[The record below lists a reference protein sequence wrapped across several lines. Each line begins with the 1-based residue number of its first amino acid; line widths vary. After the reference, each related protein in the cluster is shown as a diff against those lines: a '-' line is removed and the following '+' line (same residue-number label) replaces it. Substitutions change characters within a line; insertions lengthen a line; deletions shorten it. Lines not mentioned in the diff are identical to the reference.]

1 MKTNAAFRLSSAMT
15 LVALFLSFLSA
26 AGAQNVKAKHVKL
39 TQKQLVWLIAHAE
52 TPSDHEQLSTYYRQ
66 QVQRLLQQAKEH
78 QEMAAAYPQLN
89 ASKHP
94 GAPSLA
100 AHHCEN
106 WARLYTTQ
114 AKEAEALAAIHENL
128 SKESTEKN
136 R

>member
-1 MKTNAAFRLSSAMT
+1 MKTNGFSRLSAVMT

-26 AGAQNVKAKHVKL
+26 AGAQNAKTKRVKL

-66 QVQRLLQQAKEH
+66 QAQSLLRQAKEH
-78 QEMAAAYPQLN
+78 HEMAAAYPQLN

-100 AHHCEN
+100 ARHCEN
-106 WARLYTTQ
+106 WARLYTQQ

-128 SKESTEKN
+128 SKDSAEKK

>member
-1 MKTNAAFRLSSAMT
+1 MKTKRFPRLSAVMT
-15 LVALFLSFLSA
+15 LVALFLSLLSA
-26 AGAQNVKAKHVKL
+26 AGAQNANTKRVKL
-39 TQKQLVWLIAHAE
+39 TQKQLVWLIVHAE

-66 QVQRLLQQAKEH
+66 QAQRLLRQAKDH

-94 GAPSLA
+94 TAWSLA
-100 AHHCEN
+100 AHHCGN
-106 WARLYTTQ
+106 WARLYIEQ

-128 SKESTEKN
+128 STGSTEKK

>member
-1 MKTNAAFRLSSAMT
+1 MKTNRVSRLSAVMT

-26 AGAQNVKAKHVKL
+26 ARAQNAKTNQVKL
-39 TQKQLVWLIAHAE
+39 TQKQLIWLIAHAE
-52 TPSDHEQLSTYYRQ
+52 TPSEHEQLSTYYRQ
-66 QVQRLLQQAKEH
+66 QTQRLLRQAKEH
-78 QEMAAAYPQLN
+78 LEMAAAYPQLN

-106 WARLYTTQ
+106 WARLYKKQ
-114 AKEAEALAAIHENL
+114 AQEAEALAAIHENL
-128 SKESTEKN
+128 TKESAENK